1 MLNIKDHKTINMF
14 DPFVFLGPKRRKMLD
29 ESWAGI
35 FRDHVR
41 HILPVDLLALHF
53 SAGMGRPTSELVAM
67 MGAMLLQHMA
77 RPLPFMLI
85 FTSTSVRRCVNR
97 LLVNCTP

>member
-14 DPFVFLGPKRRKMLD
+14 DPFGFLGPKRRKMPD

-41 HILPVDLLALHF
+41 HILPVDLLALQYRH
-53 SAGMGRPTSELVAM
+53 
-67 MGAMLLQHMA
+67 GAPGQ
-77 RPLPFMLI
+77 
-85 FTSTSVRRCVNR
+85 
-97 LLVNCTP
+97 